1 MRYTIPDYYRQF
13 QCAAGQC
20 EDTCCAGWQI
30 QIDERSLGRYARLK
44 GRAGRKLRR
53 SIRWRQRIFR
63 QKEGKRCVFLNQ
75 DNLCDM
81 YTELGEKSLCR
92 TCRLYPRH
100 IEEFEGIREIT
111 MSLSCPVVARLLM
124 NREEPAAFPACE
136 KDGEEEYEEFDL
148 LLYSALADAREVILD
163 ILQNRAVPAQ
173 AREQR
178 MLALADEVEKNYLE
192 GALFSCQELFDAP
205 GRAEAAGKPGG
216 AENNEARM
224 GRRFCFM
231 KKMFAFLDT
240 LELLREDWKSC
251 LDETRALLYSEAD
264 AGYAATCLEFGA
276 WMKRYMPMWEIQSE
290 QILVYFISVY
300 FCGAVYDGR
309 ISAKAKLAAVSRMI
323 IEEMLMAR
331 WIKNEKTL
339 DTEDIVETVY
349 RYAREVEHSD
359 KNVNRLESLMEKV
372 PSNLTSYVSG
382 FVPPCTV

>member
-44 GRAGRKLRR
+44 GRAWRKLRR

-75 DNLCDM
+75 DNLCEM

-111 MSLSCPVVARLLM
+111 LSLSCPVVARLLM

-192 GALFSCQELFDAP
+192 GTLFSCQELFDAP

-216 AENNEARM
+216 AGDNEARM
-224 GRRFCFM
+224 GRRFCFI
-231 KKMFAFLDT
+231 KKIFSVHYT
-240 LELLREDWKSC
+240 HEHNREDRKNC
-251 LDETRALLYSEAD
+251 LDEARA
-264 AGYAATCLEFGA
+264 
-276 WMKRYMPMWEIQSE
+276 RQ
-290 QILVYFISVY
+290 
-300 FCGAVYDGR
+300 
-309 ISAKAKLAAVSRMI
+309 
-323 IEEMLMAR
+323 
-331 WIKNEKTL
+331 
-339 DTEDIVETVY
+339 
-349 RYAREVEHSD
+349 
-359 KNVNRLESLMEKV
+359 
-372 PSNLTSYVSG
+372 
-382 FVPPCTV
+382 